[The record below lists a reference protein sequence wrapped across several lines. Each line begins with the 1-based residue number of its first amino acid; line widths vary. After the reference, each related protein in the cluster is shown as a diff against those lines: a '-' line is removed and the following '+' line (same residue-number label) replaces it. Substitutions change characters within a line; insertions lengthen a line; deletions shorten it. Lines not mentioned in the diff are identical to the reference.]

1 MKKRMLAC
9 LLAVLLMVTPAMAY
23 TENQQNTADALNH
36 LELFLGTGTSRG
48 YDLDA
53 KLNRNQGVILL
64 VRMLGKEYEAQNT
77 NYSMP
82 FKDVPSG
89 AKFHVAY
96 AYANGIVNG
105 YTSTAFGGSDTMT
118 DKMFLALSLR
128 ALGYTDKGENPD
140 FQYSESRQMAYKI
153 GLVDDPAYDSNFTR
167 GEAVEIFWRILKTEF
182 KDQEKTL
189 GDQLIEQGVITKA
202 ELQEAS
208 DIQKNGKPEEST
220 SGSSS
225 SGNSSSSSGGSSSGS
240 GSSAGDISTDETTGG
255 GTTDK
260 APGDY
265 TWEEYLTLSPE
276 KQDEFFLEFEDPM
289 DFIEWKNGALA
300 EYNEAHPSIEIKPGD
315 SIDLGD
321 IIGK

>member
-1 MKKRMLAC
+1 MKKRLLAM
-9 LLAVLLMVTPAMAY
+9 LLAVLLLATTSMAY
-23 TENQQNTADALNH
+23 TKNQQNTADALNH

-82 FKDVPSG
+82 FKDVPGG

-105 YTSTAFGGSDTMT
+105 YTSTAFGGADTMT

-140 FQYSESRQMAYKI
+140 FQYSESRQMAYQI
-153 GLVDDPAYDSNFTR
+153 GLVDDPAYDNNFTR

-182 KDQEKTL
+182 KGQDKTL

-202 ELQEAS
+202 ELKEAN
-208 DIQKNGKPEEST
+208 DIQKNGKPADT
-220 SGSSS
+220 S
-225 SGNSSSSSGGSSSGS
+225 SGNSDSGGSGGSSSGG
-240 GSSAGDISTDETTGG
+240 GSTGG
-255 GTTDK
+255 GSGGG
-260 APGDY
+260 ASGDSSGGESTNPADI
-265 TWEEYLTLSPE
+265 TWEEFLAMSDAE
-276 KQDEFFLEFEDPM
+276 KNSFVASFEDPSELL
-289 DFIEWKNGALA
+289 EWQETARK
-300 EYNEAHPSIEIKPGD
+300 EYEESQKVIEIKPDGTV
-315 SIDLGD
+315 D
-321 IIGK
+321 IGGLS